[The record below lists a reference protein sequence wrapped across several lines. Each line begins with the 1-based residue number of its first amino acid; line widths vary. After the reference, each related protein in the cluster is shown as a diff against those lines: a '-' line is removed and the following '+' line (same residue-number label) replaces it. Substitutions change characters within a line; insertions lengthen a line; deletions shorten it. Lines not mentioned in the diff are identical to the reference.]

1 MLTVTLLIE
10 QFPQNV
16 ECSGT
21 VLVNGES
28 LSLSESAVAAGE
40 MIALGLRAHI
50 VTSQS
55 FDIAQ
60 PYHNHVMITNP
71 ATKTVNTI
79 LCRSALLRHLY
90 IELQL
95 RFLYRLYDFHW
106 QLPLHRSTQ
115 AFG

>member
-1 MLTVTLLIE
+1 MV
-10 QFPQNV
+10 
-16 ECSGT
+16 
-21 VLVNGES
+21 VNSES
-28 LSLSESAVAAGE
+28 LSLSESAVAGE
-40 MIALGLRAHI
+40 MIALELRAHI

-55 FDIAQ
+55 FDITQ

-79 LCRSALLRHLY
+79 LCRSALFRHLY
-90 IELQL
+90 IELLL